1 MSTYTF
7 QEDATGRPNL
17 SQQQRTRK
25 LYQSLVDTAANIKQ
39 VEEAQFKDPRA
50 SLIMKQLDYITESPT
65 KHKLAGSNFNSSDQ
79 FENVGTQSKSYD
91 FRKM

>member
-39 VEEAQFKDPRA
+39 VEEANYRDPRA
-50 SLIMKQLDYITESPT
+50 SLIMKQLDHITESPT
-65 KHKLAGSNFNSSDQ
+65 KQKHAGSNLTSS
-79 FENVGTQSKSYD
+79 E
-91 FRKM
+91 